1 MSLATLTL
9 YTLTS
14 ECLIQGNNVRRNWIL
29 VTLRSQR
36 VKVAFSLFLSQTYV
50 QCFPDGPLSFLESL
64 YSEANEKGRKG
75 TQTIDYRLVTIDA
88 QSAYELRSR
97 FPHVKRQTQTM
108 LL

>member
-1 MSLATLTL
+1 M
-9 YTLTS
+9 
-14 ECLIQGNNVRRNWIL
+14 IQGNNVRRNWIL
-29 VTLRSQR
+29 ITLSRDQR
-36 VKVAFSLFLSQTYV
+36 VKVAFNLFISQTYV

-75 TQTIDYRLVTIDA
+75 IQTIDYRLVTIDA

-97 FPHVKRQTQTM
+97 FPQVKRQTQTM